1 MAYIERKE
9 LYKKLEEKRNRPIIT
24 YVTLIRPGCSA
35 QMAQD
40 VLPEFIK
47 QINNIG
53 EEHKEIDLLVL
64 SNGGDPI
71 VSWRII
77 TLLREKF
84 DKVSILIPYTAY
96 SAATLLALGGDEILM
111 HPYGNLG
118 PIDPQININT
128 PQGQTTIG
136 YEDII
141 KYIEFVKGIGIT
153 DQELH
158 QLQLVLQRE
167 VHN

>member
-1 MAYIERKE
+1 MSYIDKKE
-9 LYKKLEEKRNRPIIT
+9 LYKKLEEKRKRPLLV
-24 YVTLIRPGCSA
+24 YVTSIRPGCSA

-47 QINNIG
+47 QINTIDKDV
-53 EEHKEIDLLVL
+53 KEIDLLVL

-96 SAATLLALGGDEILM
+96 SAATLLALGGDEIIM
-111 HPYGNLG
+111 HPYGNLEL
-118 PIDPQININT
+118 QIKN
-128 PQGQTTIG
+128 
-136 YEDII
+136 
-141 KYIEFVKGIGIT
+141 
-153 DQELH
+153 
-158 QLQLVLQRE
+158 
-167 VHN
+167 